1 MQRVSFGHE
10 AHVQTAFGRVGT
22 RHTPKF
28 LSTSPM
34 KQKRK
39 LQQKP
44 TKSRAWLEA
53 ECLKL
58 ARRTLG
64 GSEIQRVTIAASER
78 HGPQLEDRRYRSRR
92 HWSAEKCAPRRRCS
106 EGIARIPLS
115 VSRRIGNRT
124 RVRLWRSNARHS
136 DLKSALRLERANRVR
151 KKQSSAIIA
160 A

>member
-1 MQRVSFGHE
+1 M
-10 AHVQTAFGRVGT
+10 
-22 RHTPKF
+22 
-28 LSTSPM
+28 
-34 KQKRK
+34 
-39 LQQKP
+39 
-44 TKSRAWLEA
+44 LEA
-53 ECLKL
+53 CE
-58 ARRTLG
+58 ADTRR
-64 GSEIQRVTIAASER
+64 QRNPTGHNQTAASER
-78 HGPQLEDRRYRSRR
+78 HGPQLEGRRYRSRR

-160 A
+160 AEV